1 MDRMKNAGVISIGN
15 ELLSGRVVN
24 TNSTYISQF
33 LKQYG
38 ISVNFIITIG
48 DDKSAII
55 QAIDAC
61 RLHADLIFITGGL
74 GPTHD
79 DITKTTIA
87 EYFNSKLVFHEDI
100 LNDIRDLFRRRGK
113 VMSESNVSQAMI
125 PDKAQI
131 IPNPVGTAQG
141 MKFQQKDKTFYVM
154 PGVPIE
160 MERILIDSVS
170 IDMEQLSE
178 ARINTLTI
186 HTTGVPESELY
197 GKIENWIS
205 IQKQIGISILPHF
218 THIDLVLYSGDT
230 DSLTLLDIAK
240 RQLAEKL
247 GEIVYGYDDETL
259 EMDVANLL
267 IDKKMTIAV
276 AESCTGGL
284 ITDRLTNVSGSSAY
298 FILGVVTYSNESKV
312 LLINVNPETLKRY
325 GAVSSETAKEMALGV
340 RKLSGCD
347 IGLSSTGIAGP
358 PGGSDE
364 KPVGLVHVGLSMSGF
379 LESFEFR
386 FLQDRI
392 MNKQLFSQMA
402 LNQLRLTLLRE

>member
-1 MDRMKNAGVISIGN
+1 MKNAGVISIGN